1 MKEQL
6 EKLHDEALLSQ
17 FSIDKQLKI
26 TISLTMVIQRQLKL
40 LAEKTRTPIEDM
52 DREFILANLA
62 SVEVTPEATENAAAV
77 VKKVLA
83 K

>member
-6 EKLHDEALLSQ
+6 EKLHDEALLAQ

-26 TISLTMVIQRQLKL
+26 TMSLTMVIQRQLSV
-40 LAEKTRTPIEDM
+40 LAKKTGTPVEDM
-52 DREFILANLA
+52 SREFILANLA
-62 SVEVTPEATENAAAV
+62 NVEVTEEASQKAAEV